1 MRVLTGM
8 LLYCAALALAAE
20 TTDALQNAQRL
31 AASGTPQL
39 ALDLVEKTQ
48 PADSGASHWGEWETL
63 RCSLLARLNRA
74 RELVARAERLP
85 AGVATPTLRACLM
98 PAARTA
104 IATGQGAAARRHAAR
119 LLWQGAVSGDELR
132 ELRLLVIESYV
143 ADRHGDDAYRS
154 MLRFDLDHRPV
165 ERRTAAHF
173 VAGLLDLGMAKEAV
187 NWLASLDDGDP
198 IKLMLRLQARLV
210 EPEAAINLARLAAIK
225 RPGAGWWEII
235 ARAARTQGRRAL
247 QIEALEQQL
256 QHSTPAGSSRAGAAR
271 ELWQTYFSAARESA
285 DRQHLLDNDDA
296 GWSAFAASWVNTDP
310 MTARAVFAHL
320 AQRGA
325 TPEARAN
332 AQLQLELSLRLA
344 KLDLAALRLFND
356 ADVDVATLDPRLRYL
371 LGGVGEAHGL
381 HAAAARMWRGL
392 ALPPGLAPIDWQLR
406 LAAAMVRAGQPDAG
420 VAQITQAV
428 AATGPW
434 PPDVVKRATALSLEF
449 LNAGHAGA
457 AEPLL
462 AALAQRA
469 DGLERRHILFNLGR
483 ASDITGKPLA
493 AAEHYL
499 RSAAH
504 ADSKM
509 PDALARQARL
519 AAGLSLA
526 RGGYRDDARAQFDWV
541 LRNSRDPVQ
550 RDVARRE
557 LKKM

>member
-1 MRVLTGM
+1 M
-8 LLYCAALALAAE
+8 
-20 TTDALQNAQRL
+20 
-31 AASGTPQL
+31 
-39 ALDLVEKTQ
+39 
-48 PADSGASHWGEWETL
+48 
-63 RCSLLARLNRA
+63 
-74 RELVARAERLP
+74 
-85 AGVATPTLRACLM
+85 ATPTLRACLM

-104 IATGQGAAARRHAAR
+104 VATGQGAAARRHAAR
-119 LLWQGAVSGDELR
+119 LLWQGAASGDELR

-143 ADRHGDDAYRS
+143 ADRHGGDAHRS

-165 ERRTAAHF
+165 ERRTATRF
-173 VAGLLDLGMAKEAV
+173 VTALLDLGMAKEAV

-198 IKLMLRLQARLV
+198 IKLMLRLQAGLV
-210 EPEAAINLARLAAIK
+210 EPEAAINLARPAAIK

-247 QIEALEQQL
+247 RIEALEQQL
-256 QHSTPAGSSRAGAAR
+256 QHSTPASSSRAGGAR

-296 GWSAFAASWVNTDP
+296 GWSAFAASRATTDP
-310 MTARAVFAHL
+310 MIARAVFAHL
-320 AQRGA
+320 ARRGA
-325 TPEARAN
+325 TPGARTN
-332 AQLQLELSLRLA
+332 AQLQLELSLQLA
-344 KLDLAALRLFND
+344 KLEVAALRLFND
-356 ADVDVATLDPRLRYL
+356 ADIDLATLNPRLRYA
-371 LGGVGEAHGL
+371 LGGVGETHGL
-381 HAAAARMWRGL
+381 HAAAVRMWEGL
-392 ALPPGLAPIDWQLR
+392 ELPPGLAPVDWQLR
-406 LAAAMVRAGQPDAG
+406 LAAAMMRAGQLDVG

-434 PPDVVKRATALSLEF
+434 PPDVVKRASALSLEF
-449 LNAGHAGA
+449 LDAGHAGA

-469 DGLERRHILFNLGR
+469 DGLERRHVLFNLGR
-483 ASDITGKPLA
+483 ASDMTGKPLA

-504 ADSKM
+504 ADSNL

-526 RGGYRDDARAQFDWV
+526 RGGYRDDARAQFEWV

-550 RDVARRE
+550 QDVARRE
-557 LKKM
+557 LKKL